1 MLLASTLLAVAAAL
15 VWRGLR
21 NRKRP
26 LDRDEL
32 LIIGRLAEEIRKEQ
46 FHPYE

>member
-15 VWRGLR
+15 VLRGLR

>member
-46 FHPYE
+46 FQPYE